1 MLSDSLSFIY
11 EPYSIGFILALIL
24 TGIYFLMN
32 RMNGKKEEEEVS
44 EDSENKVGKNKR
56 KQKSEMSYSVKSIL
70 IFISSFVSITGA
82 MYFYKNMKSPIESIP
97 VLSEIKEQISGV
109 LDTNNIGNMF
119 NSQNEEKIIED
130 ILSKEN
136 PDEIFTVNQEIKKKR
151 MPVDETFI
159 AGKNRKKNRELKHV
173 LSKEAKYV
181 DNDIDLT
188 VSPF

>member
-32 RMNGKKEEEEVS
+32 RMNGKEE
-44 EDSENKVGKNKR
+44 DIDNNLENKKKR
-56 KQKSEMSYSVKSIL
+56 KSKSEMSHGVKSIL
-70 IFISSFVSITGA
+70 IFISSFVSLTGA
-82 MYFYKNMKSPIESIP
+82 MYFYKNMKSPIESMP
-97 VLSEIKEQISGV
+97 VLSEIKEQIGGV
-109 LDTNNIGNMF
+109 LDTNSIGNMF

-136 PDEIFTVNQEIKKKR
+136 PDEIFTINQEIKKKR
-151 MPVDETFI
+151 MPVDESFI
-159 AGKNRKKNRELKHV
+159 AGKNRKKNKELKHV